1 MPHGTVSST
10 DPEITIAYEVRGDAD
25 GTPLLMIH
33 GLGAQLVTWHPDLLQ
48 MLVDRGYQLA
58 VFDNRDAGLSTHFTE
73 LGEPDVEQLLAR
85 DASSAGYGLSD
96 LADDAAG
103 VLDLVGWESAH
114 ILGVSMGG
122 MVAQMLAIR
131 HPRRV
136 RSLTSIMST
145 TGAQEVGQP
154 TDAALATLLAPP
166 PVTVEDAI
174 NNDLNFYQV
183 VGSTG
188 FPLELDYV
196 RARAALAW
204 ERDQD
209 PHSTTRQAAAVVAAD
224 DRTDALAGLRIPTLV
239 VHGDADPLIDVSGG
253 RATAAAIPGAEYLEV
268 EGMGHDL
275 PRQVWPRLIDRL
287 DDVVMRGENHHQA
300 A

>member
-1 MPHGTVSST
+1 MPQGTVSST
-10 DPEITIAYEVRGDAD
+10 GTEITIAYETRGAAD

-33 GLGAQLVTWHPDLLQ
+33 GLGAQLITWHPDLLQ
-48 MLVDRGYQLA
+48 MLVARGYQLA
-58 VFDNRDAGLSTHFTE
+58 VFDNRDAGLSTHFTD
-73 LGEPDVEQLLAR
+73 LGEPNIEQLLAR
-85 DASSAGYGLSD
+85 DASSAGYSLDD

-103 VLDLVGWESAH
+103 VLDLAGWESAH
-114 ILGVSMGG
+114 VLGVSMGG
-122 MVAQMLAIR
+122 MVAQSLAIR
-131 HPRRV
+131 HPDRV

-145 TGAQEVGQP
+145 TGADTVGQP
-154 TDAALATLLAPP
+154 TQAALATLMAPP
-166 PVTVEDAI
+166 ATSVEAAI
-174 NNDLNFYQV
+174 DNDLNFYQT

-188 FPLELDYV
+188 FPLDLEYV

-209 PHSTTRQAAAVVAAD
+209 PFSTARQAAAVVAAG
-224 DRTDALAGLRIPTLV
+224 DRTQALGGLRIPTLV
-239 VHGDADPLIDVSGG
+239 VHGDADPLIDVTGG

-275 PRQVWPRLIDRL
+275 PRQVWARLIDRL
-287 DDVVMRGENHHQA
+287 DDVVMRGESGHRA